1 MMFIFAD
8 GVVPVVKWECDLFE
22 ETDSDEAASH
32 KIDLSVVVPAY
43 NEEERLPAMLDQ
55 AIEFLDNPKVS
66 LKLVAE
72 GSDQINQVLCQKML
86 QIVNLFCRSTQVS
99 RLGR

>member
-1 MMFIFAD
+1 MEANVDNKSYTGINRPQVIYSLQVTYLSCLLIIFAD
-8 GVVPVVKWECDLFE
+8 GVVPVVEWECDLLE
-22 ETDSDEAASH
+22 EKDPDAAASH

-66 LKLVAE
+66 
-72 GSDQINQVLCQKML
+72 SN
-86 QIVNLFCRSTQVS
+86 
-99 RLGR
+99 

>member
-1 MMFIFAD
+1 M
-8 GVVPVVKWECDLFE
+8 PVVEWECDLLE
-22 ETDSDEAASH
+22 EKDPNLAASH

-66 LKLVAE
+66 SELVAM
-72 GSDQINQVLCQKML
+72 GSNYNYSIKSSN
-86 QIVNLFCRSTQVS
+86 
-99 RLGR
+99 